1 MRMTR
6 LAFLPLLAAACLA
19 GPAAL
24 GPAALR
30 AEEPEKAASK
40 EGAGR
45 WTLHLEH
52 GPLNTVRWT
61 DGSGKTVAYHYM
73 TLKATNKTAFARD
86 WRPEV
91 RAVVDT
97 KPNAPSY
104 ALPYPEALDAIRKQE
119 RNPTLP
125 MLSETGTKIE
135 PGETKSA
142 VAIFGRLDPA
152 YDRVHVELRGFV
164 NPVAVYKVEKY
175 SNNRVIYVDAAYYD
189 RNQLVRESL
198 RKEAKETA
206 DGRLPSPE
214 VEYQAVMEDRV
225 FDIEY
230 MRQGDEYQ
238 AEDSTIRFVKE
249 GWRVEGDPKFLRTI
263 HPAPKAETK

>member
-6 LAFLPLLAAACLA
+6 LAFLPRAFFPLIAAAFLA
-19 GPAAL
+19 GPAAT
-24 GPAALR
+24 R

-40 EGAGR
+40 AGAGR

-61 DGSGKTVAYHYM
+61 DGSGKTIAYHYM

-86 WRPEV
+86 WRPKV
-91 RAVVDT
+91 RAVLDT
-97 KPNAPSY
+97 KPTAPSY
-104 ALPYPEALDAIRKQE
+104 AQPHPEALDAIRKQE
-119 RNPTLP
+119 KNPALP

-135 PGETKSA
+135 AGETKSA

-175 SNNRVIYVDAAYYD
+175 TNNRIIYVDAAYYD
-189 RNQLVRESL
+189 RNQLVLESL

-214 VEYQAVMEDRV
+214 VEYQEVMEDRV

-230 MRQGDEYQ
+230 KRQGDEYQ

-249 GWRVEGDPKFLRTI
+249 GWRVEGDPKYLRTI
-263 HPAPKAETK
+263 HPAPKAEK